1 MADVTYKTPDRTT
14 SPTFKQVLKTNVLN
28 KYRSFN
34 YKFTLAGLKSTAV
47 NDPESYRGSSLD
59 LVIIESG
66 GKGTDGVAVP
76 GDLSSKK
83 IAANNRYQKESISM
97 SATVESIAA
106 AKKELDAVSSF
117 NPGLVKGFNEKSSG
131 KFDFFI
137 DSVDI
142 DCLMGF
148 SEQTSTS
155 MFTGLRFEVYEPYSI
170 NGFVEALQ
178 AVAVAAGYP
187 SYAQASFLLKV
198 EFIGYPDGEEMSS
211 AEVVDKSSRYFVF
224 GFSGLAV
231 DVSEKGTRYRC
242 AAVPF
247 NEKGYGQPNKLKETV
262 QMSGNTVQT
271 ILKDLMNKVTEQ
283 VAKANKDSKE
293 TSDSKKHDI
302 YDIEFPV
309 WVEGKGFT
317 SSSGQ
322 VNEIGSAE
330 VNQLLRDNIVYKFPD
345 PGTNTKADAY
355 KGSTGAKQQ
364 SSTNKKINTETGD
377 EYTPLGAPVA
387 QFAEGANI
395 NECISSLIRDS
406 KYIRNI
412 LATLGETGN
421 PDENGMI
428 NYFLV
433 RLKVENLDSIDTE
446 SRKPFQKFIY
456 VVTPHKI
463 HITRVPSFATQKFP
477 QSQILPLS
485 MREYNYTYTGENIDV
500 LNFKLNF
507 NTLFFESIPRAL
519 GNNDSPDSR
528 FGAGEG
534 GAVIIKSKGDDIA
547 NLQKDRNPSSTKQ
560 VSTQPSQ
567 VQQAGGNA
575 GQTQGDPYAVL
586 AKNLHQS
593 VINSHVNLVKADLE
607 ILGDPF
613 YLVTGGIGNYE
624 PKPASR
630 GITIDGEADHNYGEV
645 LITVNFRNPVDI
657 NPLSKGGRLYFDDN
671 KVPFSGVYR
680 VNKVYSSFRDGT
692 FKQKLE
698 ILRIP
703 GQIVDMDVKPTNPAD
718 VYEDFPDPLDS
729 YVPDTGIGSAP
740 SQRPS
745 DVNLLLQKARGLP
758 SPGLPGALSA
768 FTGAAGLLGGANN
781 LLSQVSGAVTNGIG
795 KLTSGAAIFGGSV
808 PNGTDQLSSG
818 IRLSGSGLNPEYSS
832 SPALLTSLE
841 KSIQNAFP
849 ITNVAKNLASGITK
863 SVTAAKNLISV
874 QGSGIGSGATISIDP
889 PTSSSGSDTP
899 KVATDLISQTAALPT
914 DVTSVAGIARD
925 LNTNALAALTSIGSN
940 AESFVSGVG
949 GKLKS
954 LTNGTATDP
963 TAIAS
968 KFGINASQLSG
979 LSPDLQSKV
988 LAEVSNLAKQVPSD
1002 VDIASARENGV
1013 ILSNIP
1019 AGKLANLPA
1028 TTPFATAPSPEID
1041 KPFLE
1046 NLVKTGGTSALARAF
1061 GVDDVSKVTAGLLP
1075 STTVKDLLTSA
1086 NSKLTNPLAGLTTEL
1101 NKVDVTALGSK
1112 LLSASSQ
1119 LSSLVGASS
1128 SVESSL
1134 NSAKSIVGSA
1144 LNTGSDLENSVTSK
1158 FGSLSS
1164 GTSPLDKLMIGS
1176 EKRTIT

>member
-1 MADVTYKTPDRTT
+1 MADVTYKTPDRVM

-47 NDPESYRGSSLD
+47 NDPTSYRGSALD

-66 GKGTDGVAVP
+66 GKGTKGITAP
-76 GDLSSKK
+76 GDLASKNTN
-83 IAANNRYQKESISM
+83 ANNRYQRESISM

-106 AKKELDAVSSF
+106 AKKELDTASSSF
-117 NPGLVKGFNEKSSG
+117 SLSPGLVKGFNEKSSG
-131 KFDFFI
+131 RFDFFI

-155 MFTGLRFEVYEPYSI
+155 MFTGLKFEVYEPYSI

-198 EFIGYPDGEEMSS
+198 EFIGYSDDEEVTS
-211 AEVVDKSSRYFVF
+211 AEVIDKSSRYFVF
-224 GFSGLAV
+224 GFSGLSV

-247 NEKGYGQPNKLKETV
+247 NEKGFGQPNRLKETV
-262 QMSGNTVQT
+262 QMSGNTVQS

-283 VAKANKDSKE
+283 VAKANKDSKDS
-293 TSDSKKHDI
+293 SDSKKHDI

-309 WVEGKGFT
+309 WSDGTGFT
-317 SSSGQ
+317 NKSGQ
-322 VNEIGSAE
+322 INEIGSAE
-330 VNQLLRDNIVYKFPD
+330 VIQLLRDNVVYRFPD
-345 PGTNTKADAY
+345 PGTATNTGAY
-355 KGSTGAKQQ
+355 KGTSTG
-364 SSTNKKINTETGD
+364 KKINTETGD
-377 EYTPLGAPVA
+377 EYTPLGAPIA

-433 RLKVENLDSIDTE
+433 KLKVENLDSIDTE
-446 SRKPFQKFIY
+446 SRKPFQKFTY

-477 QSQILPLS
+477 QSQLLPLS
-485 MREYNYTYTGENIDV
+485 MREYNYTYTGQNIDV

-534 GAVIIKSKGDDIA
+534 GAVIVKSKGDDIA
-547 NLQKDRNPSSTKQ
+547 NLQKDRNPTSTKQ
-560 VSTQPSQ
+560 VSTQPTQ
-567 VQQAGGNA
+567 VQQSGGNA
-575 GQTQGDPYAVL
+575 GQTQGDPYSVL

-593 VINSHVNLVKADLE
+593 VINSHVNLVRADLE

-630 GITIDGEADHNYGEV
+630 GITVDGEADHNYGEV

-657 NPLSKGGRLYFDDN
+657 SPLSKGGRVYFDDN

-680 VNKVYSSFRDGT
+680 VNKVYSSFREGT
-692 FKQKLE
+692 FKQRLE

-703 GQIVDMDVKPTNPAD
+703 GQIVDMDVKSTNPAD
-718 VYEDFPDPLDS
+718 VYEDSPDPLDS
-729 YVPDTGIGSAP
+729 YVADTGIGSAP

-768 FTGAAGLLGGANN
+768 FTGVTGLLGGANN
-781 LLSQVSGAVTNGIG
+781 LLTQVSGAVTNGIG
-795 KLTSGAAIFGGSV
+795 KLTSGAALFGGSV
-808 PNGTDQLSSG
+808 PNGTDQLSTG
-818 IRLSGSGLNPEYSS
+818 IRLSGAGLNTEYSNAPS
-832 SPALLTSLE
+832 ALTSIGQSL
-841 KSIQNAFP
+841 QNAFP
-849 ITNVAKNLASGITK
+849 ITNVAQNLASGITK
-863 SVTAAKNLISV
+863 SANAVKNLISV
-874 QGSGIGSGATISIDP
+874 QGSGIGSGATISIEP
-889 PTSSSGSDTP
+889 PSTTAASDLP
-899 KVATDLISQTAALPT
+899 KVATDLISQTALLPT
-914 DVTSVAGIARD
+914 DVTSVTGIARE
-925 LNTNALAALTSIGSN
+925 LNTNALAGLTNIGNN
-940 AESFVSGVG
+940 AASFVSGIG
-949 GKLKS
+949 GKLTS
-954 LTNGTATDP
+954 LTNGMPTDP
-963 TAIAS
+963 KAIAS

-979 LSPDLQSKV
+979 LSSDLQSKI
-988 LAEVSNLAKQVPSD
+988 LAEVSDLAKQIPSD
-1002 VDIASARENGV
+1002 VDISSARENGV

-1028 TTPFATAPSPEID
+1028 TTPFAVAPSPEID
-1041 KPFLE
+1041 KPFFE
-1046 NLVKTGGTSALARAF
+1046 NLVKAGGTAALARAF

-1101 NKVDVTALGSK
+1101 NKVDVTSMGSK
-1112 LLSASSQ
+1112 LLSAGSQ

-1128 SVESSL
+1128 SVEASL
-1134 NSAKSIVGSA
+1134 NSAKSIVGNSF
-1144 LNTGSDLENSVTSK
+1144 NTGNDLANSVTSK